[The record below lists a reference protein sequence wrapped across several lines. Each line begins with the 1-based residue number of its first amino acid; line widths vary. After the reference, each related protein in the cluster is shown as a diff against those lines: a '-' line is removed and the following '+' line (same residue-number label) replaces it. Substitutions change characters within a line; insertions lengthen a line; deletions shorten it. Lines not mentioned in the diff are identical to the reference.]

1 MPEILQGMCQVQISL
16 HDGWSAGVKVQME
29 GDKEKSGLRWKKVR
43 VEVELELESDGSRE
57 DRWRVRGLQAI
68 AFGLLGLKELDRERN
83 ELLREQ
89 NELWREQNS
98 YLHRIAEWLES
109 GLGPKEIEVL
119 VEDSTIRE

>member
-1 MPEILQGMCQVQISL
+1 MYKAPSSLHMAGARLMPEILQGMCQVQISL

-43 VEVELELESDGSRE
+43 VEV
-57 DRWRVRGLQAI
+57 
-68 AFGLLGLKELDRERN
+68 ELDRERN

-119 VEDSTIRE
+119 VEDSTM